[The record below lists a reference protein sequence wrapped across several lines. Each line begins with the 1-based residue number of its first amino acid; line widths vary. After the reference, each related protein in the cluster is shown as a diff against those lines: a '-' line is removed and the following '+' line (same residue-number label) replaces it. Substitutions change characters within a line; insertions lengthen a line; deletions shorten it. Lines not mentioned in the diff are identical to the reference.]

1 MLELRRWWAARS
13 YLETCC
19 LFCLSAHSPL
29 PPAPRRPR
37 RAARLHPPL
46 AVADGAAGAGDCG
59 GGPLLSALLHDELLW
74 QGGGCNGAGRDAQ
87 VVGGKQRCL
96 KGPLQGPPHSSL
108 AAPRA
113 ALLHSRMRAV
123 HCLPLHQG
131 LACCMTAW
139 LPHGLHGARC
149 IAAAACPPARPPAF
163 CTTPLLASPYHWRP
177 LIIHPLHP
185 RLAAGTKTARCGR
198 WCWRTRQG
206 RTRTPAPCT
215 SMAATTRCRA
225 TRGRHPSTEGL
236 DRQQGRAGSRRQH
249 TAPATTPLFCN

>member
-96 KGPLQGPPHSSL
+96 KAGAPTFVPGGPPRCTLALAHARRAL
-108 AAPRA
+108 PAAAPGACVLHDCMAAARA
-113 ALLHSRMRAV
+113 AWCTV
-123 HCLPLHQG
+123 HRCCCLPACSPTCFLH
-131 LACCMTAW
+131 
-139 LPHGLHGARC
+139 H
-149 IAAAACPPARPPAF
+149 PPARLALPLAPTHYPP
-163 CTTPLLASPYHWRP
+163 TPPTPRRRYENCEMRTVVLADEAGAHPHP
-177 LIIHPLHP
+177 CPLHFHGGHHAVP
-185 RLAAGTKTARCGR
+185 GDPGS
-198 WCWRTRQG
+198 
-206 RTRTPAPCT
+206 TPI
-215 SMAATTRCRA
+215 
-225 TRGRHPSTEGL
+225 H
-236 DRQQGRAGSRRQH
+236 
-249 TAPATTPLFCN
+249 